1 MQGENVRNF
10 IFIKLI
16 CK

>member
-10 IFIKLI
+10 ICIMLI
-16 CK
+16 CT